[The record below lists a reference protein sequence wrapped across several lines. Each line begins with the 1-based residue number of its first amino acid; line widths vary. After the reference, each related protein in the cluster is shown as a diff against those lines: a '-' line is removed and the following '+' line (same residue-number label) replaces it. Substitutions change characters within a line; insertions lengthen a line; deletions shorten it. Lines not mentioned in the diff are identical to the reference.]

1 MESNFRSFR
10 PLFHMSEHLKCVF
23 IHLRVNV
30 YTMEPDLFLT
40 IAAVAWANQ
49 QSFVISV
56 FLKLSQVCSL
66 LLNWT
71 YSRNG

>member
-1 MESNFRSFR
+1 
-10 PLFHMSEHLKCVF
+10 
-23 IHLRVNV
+23 
-30 YTMEPDLFLT
+30 MEPDLFLT